1 MNYFKN
7 RIFTFIRIQSILR
20 AKTIKF
26 EYQKTVNIL
35 SIVMSQGVQHNLVT
49 RRDSLYYKL
58 FEVNF
63 NGPLNFLGMEL
74 NGFEYMYIR

>member
-1 MNYFKN
+1 M
-7 RIFTFIRIQSILR
+7 
-20 AKTIKF
+20 
-26 EYQKTVNIL
+26 NIL